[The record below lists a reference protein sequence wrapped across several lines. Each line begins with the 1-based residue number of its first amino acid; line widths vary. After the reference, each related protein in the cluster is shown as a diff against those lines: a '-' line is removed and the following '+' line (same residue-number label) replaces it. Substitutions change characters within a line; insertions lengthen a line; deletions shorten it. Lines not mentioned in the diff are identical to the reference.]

1 MCNYKQ
7 AVLKTKS
14 WRTHEPIRLLLC
26 FATNTDAHKALYLL
40 TLRTATFQA
49 LQLQLQRAC
58 AGIGLLLQQLKLGS
72 VDLRQANALGLHLQP
87 ALTLKAGRRDHL
99 INIK

>member
-1 MCNYKQ
+1 MYNYKQ
-7 AVLKTKS
+7 AVLKTKL

-40 TLRTATFQA
+40 TAIFQA